1 MQIKVSVIIPNY
13 NGEEYLENCIDSL
26 MKQDVRS
33 FEIIVIDDASNDE
46 SMKRIV
52 EKYPENGAFPRTRY
66 VQHEENKGFCHSV
79 NEGIALAEA
88 PYVILL
94 NNDTVAETSFVK
106 EMFYAIRRSEK
117 IFSVQAKMLSMKD
130 KEIIDDAGDYYC
142 SLGWAYAAGKGK
154 RASRKQVS
162 RYEKERQIF
171 AACGGAAI
179 YRKEI
184 LQEIGGFDEQHFAY
198 LEDIDIGYRAKLHG
212 LKNLFTPKAIVY
224 HAGSAA
230 SGSRY
235 NKFKARLSAR
245 NSVYIIYKNMPGW
258 QIIVNFPHFVIGF
271 SLKVIFYI
279 LKGMGN
285 TYIKGLY
292 EGMKLCGSEVGK
304 EHRQDFKKIGLF
316 RCIVMEAEL
325 LLNTLRRF
333 GG

>member
-13 NGEEYLENCIDSL
+13 NGEKYLENCMDSL

-33 FEIIVIDDASNDE
+33 FEIIVIDDASDDE
-46 SMKRIV
+46 SMKKIIN
-52 EKYPENGAFPRTRY
+52 KYPENGAFPRTRY
-66 VQHEENKGFCHSV
+66 VWHDNNKGFCYSV

-88 PYVILL
+88 PYVLLL

-117 IFSVQAKMLSMKD
+117 IFSVQAKMLSLSD
-130 KEIIDDAGDYYC
+130 RNVIDDAGDYYC
-142 SLGWAYAAGKGK
+142 SIGWAYAAGKGK
-154 RASRKQVS
+154 QAFRKKTS
-162 RYEKERQIF
+162 RYQKERKIF

-184 LQEIGGFDEQHFAY
+184 LQKIGGFDEQHFAY

-212 LKNLFTPKAIVY
+212 LHNLFTPKAVVY
-224 HAGSAA
+224 HAGSGA

-235 NKFKARLSAR
+235 NKFKTRLSAR
-245 NSVYIIYKNMPGW
+245 NSVYIIYKNMPDW

-279 LKGMGN
+279 FKGMGN

-292 EGMKLCGSEVGK
+292 EGMKLCRSEEGK
-304 EHRQDFKKIGLF
+304 NHRQDFKEIGLYK
-316 RCIVMEAEL
+316 CIAMEAEL
-325 LLNTLRRF
+325 LLNTLHRF
-333 GG
+333 CC